1 MKRFLA
7 LFVACMMAAMPA
19 LAAPD
24 YTVAEK
30 LVKQLSAGSGFS
42 GTITLEADTESFST
56 VKPIVLDV
64 DYIFV
69 RPETVSLGEH
79 RADITLM
86 DGETAVTSAH
96 VQVLAGNTAIQ
107 SDLIGSDWYALSAQG
122 GEAAAPASAIAP
134 ILSALSAIQATK
146 GLDAENDDLLEDALQ
161 DFTTRIDIW
170 IEGYRQSADLH
181 KLEDGT
187 SAMQV
192 SYRVSPASLK
202 AQIKQMVFELLSDAE
217 VLASLKQVLGE
228 ELSVYLDPRYQ
239 SWYFDCIEALPLSDE
254 MTLDRTVSLKG
265 NTQELKLSLPM
276 YSAQLGGMT
285 LSYSRTQGEGDL
297 PGSSLIRLDSESW
310 TAELSWQEYS
320 SMTGVNVMQGTL
332 ACGPAA
338 GFTVSDE
345 TVLSCAVNFTLKQET
360 TEGKDENGLDLH
372 TYNASLTLA
381 PAEGGEAFPETAIV
395 LASAFAS
402 EERKSAATDMSA
414 TLTLSTDD
422 EAIELTMNGKSRKK
436 WDPVALPS
444 APVENADW
452 NALLPGAGVRALAA
466 LSSFITVPE
475 TAAE

>member
-19 LAAPD
+19 LAATD

-96 VQVLAGNTAIQ
+96 VQVLEGNTAIQ
-107 SDLIGSDWYALSAQG
+107 SDLIGSDWYALSSQG
-122 GEAAAPASAIAP
+122 GEAAVPASALAP
-134 ILSALSAIQATK
+134 ILSALSAIRATE
-146 GLDAENDDLLEDALQ
+146 GLDPETDDILEDALQ

-202 AQIKQMVFELLSDAE
+202 AQIKQMVFDLLSDAD
-217 VLASLKQVLGE
+217 VLASLKQVLGD

-239 SWYFDCIEALPLSDE
+239 SWYFDCIEALPLSGE

-265 NTQELKLSLPM
+265 DTQELKLSLPM

-310 TAELSWQEYS
+310 TAEVNWQEYS

-345 TVLSCAVNFTLKQET
+345 TVLSCAVNFTLRQET

-381 PAEGGEAFPETAIV
+381 PADGEAFPETEIV

-422 EAIELTMNGKSRKK
+422 EAVELTMNGKSRKK

-466 LSSFITVPE
+466 LSAFITVPQ